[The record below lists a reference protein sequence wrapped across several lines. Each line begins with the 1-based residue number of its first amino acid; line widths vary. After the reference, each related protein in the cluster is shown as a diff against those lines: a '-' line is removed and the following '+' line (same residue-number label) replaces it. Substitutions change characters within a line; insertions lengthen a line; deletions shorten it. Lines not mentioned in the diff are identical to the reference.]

1 MGTAAQGDYRLDPGG
16 PFGIARES
24 WLQPGATALVVVDMQ
39 RYMTDPA
46 YSSRWSAD
54 GADAYYFSRCQD
66 TVLPNI
72 SRLTDCF
79 RAAGEPVVYLRIAYR
94 DPGLADVPAG
104 VCRKRLACQLADAAG
119 APYTLHADDP
129 AAAIDPRVAPRAGDV
144 VVEKTG
150 TGAFCSSP
158 LDLVLRCRGVS
169 RLVFCGG
176 LTDGCVESTVRQGF
190 DRGYLCTVAEDAC
203 VTSRAAFHEAAITAM
218 RNYFAWVTDTA
229 TVTATIGRGEPRG
242 EHRTRRRE

>member
-1 MGTAAQGDYRLDPGG
+1 MGIAVQTDYRLDPGG
-16 PFGIARES
+16 PFGIAREC
-24 WLQPGATALVVVDMQ
+24 WLEAGRTALIVVDMQ
-39 RYMTDPA
+39 RYMTDRS

-54 GADAYYFSRCQD
+54 GADPYYFSRCET

-72 SRLTDCF
+72 SALAGCF
-79 RAAGEPVVYLRIAYR
+79 RAAGAPVIYLRIASR

-104 VCRKRLACQLADAAG
+104 VCRKRLASQLADAAG
-119 APYTLHADDP
+119 RPYTLHADDP
-129 AAAIDPRVAPRAGDV
+129 AAAIDPRVAPLAGDI

-158 LDLVLRCRGVS
+158 LDLVLRSRGVS
-169 RLVFCGG
+169 RLAFCGG

-203 VTSRAAFHEAAITAM
+203 LTSRPDLHAASLTAM
-218 RNYFAWVTDTA
+218 RNYFAWVTDTDSVIA
-229 TVTATIGRGEPRG
+229 SMARG
-242 EHRTRRRE
+242 

>member
-1 MGTAAQGDYRLDPGG
+1 MSPAVHGDERADPDG

-24 WLQPGATALVVVDMQ
+24 WLEKRSLALVVVDMQ
-39 RYMTDPA
+39 RYMTDRA

-54 GADAYYFSRCQD
+54 GADPYYFSRCES

-72 SRLTDCF
+72 RRLAEGC
-79 RAAGEPVVYLRIAYR
+79 RGAGVPVVFLRIAYR

-104 VCRKRLACQLADAAG
+104 VCRRRLAGELFDARG
-119 APYTLHADDP
+119 AAYTLHADDP
-129 AAAIDPRVAPRAGDV
+129 AAAIDPRLAPLPGDI
-144 VVEKTG
+144 VVEKTA

-158 LDLVLRCRGVS
+158 LDLVLRSRGVS

-176 LTDGCVESTVRQGF
+176 LTDGCVESTVREGF

-203 VTSRAAFHEAAITAM
+203 VTSRPELHQASITAM
-218 RNYFAWVTDTA
+218 RSYFAWVADTQ
-229 TVTATIGRGEPRG
+229 TIVSIMGRA
-242 EHRTRRRE
+242 

>member
-1 MGTAAQGDYRLDPGG
+1 VDVAAYADYRLDPAG

-24 WLQPGATALVVVDMQ
+24 WLEAGRTALVVVDMQ
-39 RYMTDPA
+39 RYMTDRA

-54 GADAYYFSRCQD
+54 GADPYYFSRCET

-72 SRLTDCF
+72 SALAGCF
-79 RAAGEPVVYLRIAYR
+79 RGVGAPVVYLRIACR

-104 VCRKRLACQLADAAG
+104 VCRKRLASALVDAAG

-129 AAAIDPRVAPRAGDV
+129 AAAIDPRVAPLPGDIV
-144 VVEKTG
+144 VDKTG
-150 TGAFCSSP
+150 TGAFCTSH
-158 LDLVLRCRGVS
+158 LDLVLRSRGVS
-169 RLVFCGG
+169 RLAFCGG

-190 DRGYLCTVAEDAC
+190 DRGYLCTVADDAC
-203 VTSRAAFHEAAITAM
+203 VTSRPELHAASITAM

-229 TVTATIGRGEPRG
+229 GIIAMMARG
-242 EHRTRRRE
+242 

>member
-1 MGTAAQGDYRLDPGG
+1 VGIAAHEDYRRDPRG
-16 PFGIARES
+16 PFGISRES
-24 WLQPGATALVVVDMQ
+24 WLAAGSTALVVVDMQ
-39 RYMTDPA
+39 RYMTDSS

-54 GADAYYFSRCQD
+54 GADRYYFSRCES

-72 SRLTDCF
+72 ATLAAAF
-79 RAAGEPVVYLRIAYR
+79 RRAGAPVVYLRIAYR

-104 VCRKRLACQLADAAG
+104 VCRTRLASQLADAG
-119 APYTLHADDP
+119 GRPYTLQADDP
-129 AAAIDPRVAPRAGDV
+129 AASIDTRVAPQAGDTV
-144 VVEKTG
+144 VDKTG
-150 TGAFCSSP
+150 TGAFCSSQ
-158 LDLVLRCRGVS
+158 LDLVLRSRGAG

-203 VTSRAAFHEAAITAM
+203 VTSRPELHAASITAM

-229 TVTATIGRGEPRG
+229 TIVAMIARA
-242 EHRTRRRE
+242 